1 MPAWATFAGFAFV
14 VTTGLLLLSYA
25 SRGAIPDDEPAV
37 SLDEESGASS
47 DEESG
52 ASSDE
57 ESGISSDEESG
68 ISSGDQPIAAHD
80 AGGADHHDV
89 AGAGRHDDV
98 NGTSHHDDVN
108 GTSHHDDDPV
118 SDHAGAVRGPI
129 PESRSTSAERAEAP
143 DVGPGPLP
151 ADADSPPATPEL
163 ARGPPDLSTGALLA
177 NVALSQGLFGVL
189 LLAGAWYAEI
199 PAWAFGVT
207 PDTIG
212 PEAIALGAVFGVA
225 LYAANEAGAALGAQ
239 FDLGGGERLRRA
251 LAPETPLGWATL
263 LLVVLPIIAGFEE
276 LLFRGALIG
285 VMAAGFEVSPWLLA
299 VLSSGA
305 FALGHGAQGRL
316 GVVVTGALGFVL
328 AAGYIVTG
336 SLLVVAVA
344 HYLVNALEFLVHE
357 GLGVEWPPEAD

>member
-14 VTTGLLLLSYA
+14 VTAGLLLLSYA
-25 SRGAIPDDEPAV
+25 SRGALPDDEPPV
-37 SLDEESGASS
+37 SPDAQSA
-47 DEESG
+47 
-52 ASSDE
+52 
-57 ESGISSDEESG
+57 ISPDGQSAD
-68 ISSGDQPIAAHD
+68 HD
-80 AGGADHHDV
+80 VGGADPRD
-89 AGAGRHDDV
+89 AGKADRRGDQDD
-98 NGTSHHDDVN
+98 G
-108 GTSHHDDDPV
+108 PV
-118 SDHAGAVRGPI
+118 SDHADAVRRPI
-129 PESRSTSAERAEAP
+129 SESRSASAEHSEASNVRP
-143 DVGPGPLP
+143 DPLT
-151 ADADSPPATPEL
+151 ADAGSPSSTPEISQ
-163 ARGPPDLSTGALLA
+163 ARPDLSAGALLA

-199 PAWAFGVT
+199 PAWAFGVA
-207 PDTIG
+207 PDTV
-212 PEAIALGAVFGVA
+212 GAGTVAFGTVFGVA
-225 LYAANEAGAALGAQ
+225 LYAVNEAGAALGAQ

-251 LAPETPLGWATL
+251 LAPETSLGWATL